1 MPVVYGVAEVNRG
14 NLPVEDHQKVM
25 ETLQVFSEVVAETC
39 EGLGLMRGGIPFVRP
54 ANFVVVLDGSNL
66 HFVVDNTPVGAIP
79 DHTYIDE
86 REGSSQFEL
95 IEQVVGFAVQHVG
108 FQDPIAVD
116 IPAFI
121 VEIDNKQQ
129 KKSHLRVIA
138 TYVCDQWAE
147 RAKIERLDLP
157 EGFQHLSRFF
167 PQFFGDHSNVD
178 QNVFLMMRFRVG
190 EQYEEITQI
199 LRREMG
205 KYGLHVIRA
214 DDKDYTGDLWENVCL
229 YMLGSTYG
237 VAVFEEIDEREF
249 NPNIALELGFMLALN
264 KRCLILK
271 DRRMS
276 RMPTDIVGKLYKEFD
291 TYNIEASV
299 TRSVEAWVHDIG
311 LRQ

>member
-1 MPVVYGVAEVNRG
+1 MVYGVAEVNRG
-14 NLPVEDHQKVM
+14 NLPPEDHPKVM

-39 EGLGLMRGGIPFVRP
+39 EGLGLMRGSIPFVRP
-54 ANFVVVLDGSNL
+54 ANFVVVLDSSNL
-66 HFVVDNTPVGAIP
+66 HLVVDNTPVGAIP

-86 REGSSQFEL
+86 RHGSSRFKL
-95 IEQVVGFAVQHVG
+95 VEQVVGFAVQDGG
-108 FQDPIAVD
+108 FRDPIAVD

-121 VEIDNKQQ
+121 MEVDDRQQ
-129 KKSHLRVIA
+129 KKSHLQVIA

-167 PQFFGDHSNVD
+167 PRFFEDHPNVD
-178 QNVFLMMRFRVG
+178 QNVFLMMRFKTG
-190 EQYEEITQI
+190 EQYEEITET

-237 VAVFEEIDEREF
+237 VAIFEEIDEREF
-249 NPNIALELGFMLALN
+249 NPNIALELGFMLTLN

-271 DRRMS
+271 DQRMPK
-276 RMPTDIVGKLYKEFD
+276 MPTDIVGKLYKEFD
-291 TYNIEASV
+291 TYNIETSV
-299 TRSVEAWVHDIG
+299 TRSVEAWAHDIG
-311 LRQ
+311 LR